1 MLVKRDDKKMQTN
14 YILYYTT
21 GTKTLNRVD
30 AQCDLGVLITFD
42 TCFNEHIY
50 AQVNKANKMLVFF
63 FFLYN

>member
-50 AQVNKANKMLVFF
+50 AQVTKANKMLVFF
-63 FFLYN
+63 DRLYN

>member
-50 AQVNKANKMLVFF
+50 AQVNKANKRC
-63 FFLYN
+63 